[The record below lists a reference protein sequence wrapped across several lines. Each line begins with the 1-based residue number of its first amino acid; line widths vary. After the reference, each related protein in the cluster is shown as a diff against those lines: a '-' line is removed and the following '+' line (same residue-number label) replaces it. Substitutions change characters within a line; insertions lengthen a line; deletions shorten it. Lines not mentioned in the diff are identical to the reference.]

1 MKTEE
6 KIKQAING
14 NIATQEKVLIKLV
27 PQIAKVAQL
36 MIKAVKKGGQIITFG
51 NGGSAAD
58 SQHLVA
64 ELIGRFKLERKAIKA
79 VSLTTNTSTITAL
92 ANDYSFDFIFSRQI
106 EALACKNDLA
116 IGISTSGNS
125 LNVINAIVKANA
137 LGIATVVLSGGG
149 GGRLSK
155 IAKASLIVPSTDTP
169 RIQEAHILIIHIL
182 CQLVEEGLFKN

>member
-6 KIKQAING
+6 KIKQAIKG
-14 NIATQEKVLIKLV
+14 NIATQGKVLAKLV
-27 PQIAKVAQL
+27 PQIAKVAQA
-36 MIKAVKKGGQIITFG
+36 MIKSIKKGGQIIVFG

-64 ELIGRFKLERKAIKA
+64 ELVGRFKKERKAIKA

-106 EALACKNDLA
+106 EALGGKNDLA
-116 IGISTSGNS
+116 LGISTSGNS
-125 LNVINAIVKANA
+125 LNVINATVKANA
-137 LGIATVVLSGGG
+137 LGLNTVALTGAN
-149 GGRLSK
+149 GGRLARV
-155 IAKASLIVPSTDTP
+155 AKMSLVVPSTDTP

-182 CQLVEEGLFKN
+182 CQLVEEGLYKN